1 MGDYVM
7 ISVKIEDIKSFTS
20 KLFVGE
26 VFDHFLVKEVSVSTY
41 NTFTIDGTI
50 KSGYYSKEEMEEQGI
65 GTYSTWTALKPFCF
79 SMIKGKRLP
88 ASFRIILLMP
98 EDETER
104 FLSSKSIGFPKEQV
118 KGLYVNIRYEDE
130 KLTCITGT
138 SVSVFT
144 MDKALDEEWDNGL
157 KGFLKQNQIPFEEE

>member
-1 MGDYVM
+1 M

-50 KSGYYSKEEMEEQGI
+50 KNGYYSKEEMEEQCI
-65 GTYSTWTALKPFCF
+65 GTYSIWTTIKPFCF
-79 SMIKGKRLP
+79 SMVKGKRLP
-88 ASFRIILLMP
+88 TSFRIILLMP

-104 FLSSKSIGFPKEQV
+104 FLSTKNIGFPKEQV

-144 MDKALDEEWDNGL
+144 MDKTLDEEWDNGF

>member
-1 MGDYVM
+1 M

-26 VFDHFLVKEVSVSTY
+26 VFDRFLVKEVSVSTY

-50 KSGYYSKEEMEEQGI
+50 KHGYYSKEEMEEQSI
-65 GTYSTWTALKPFCF
+65 GTYSTWAALKPFCF

-88 ASFRIILLMP
+88 VSFRIILLMP
-98 EDETER
+98 EDETEQ
-104 FLSSKSIGFPKEQV
+104 FLSSINLGFPKEQV
-118 KGLYVNIRYEDE
+118 KGLYVNIRYEEE

-138 SVSVFT
+138 SVSMFT
-144 MDKALDEEWDNGL
+144 MDKTLDGEWDNGF
-157 KGFLKQNQIPFEEE
+157 KDFLKKNQIPFEEE

>member
-1 MGDYVM
+1 M

-50 KSGYYSKEEMEEQGI
+50 KNGYYSKEEMEEQCI
-65 GTYSTWTALKPFCF
+65 GTYSIWTTLKPFCF
-79 SMIKGKRLP
+79 SMVKGKRLP
-88 ASFRIILLMP
+88 TSFRIILLMP

-104 FLSSKSIGFPKEQV
+104 FLSTKNIGFPKEQV

-144 MDKALDEEWDNGL
+144 MDKTLDEEWDNGF

>member
-1 MGDYVM
+1 
-7 ISVKIEDIKSFTS
+7 
-20 KLFVGE
+20 
-26 VFDHFLVKEVSVSTY
+26 
-41 NTFTIDGTI
+41 
-50 KSGYYSKEEMEEQGI
+50 
-65 GTYSTWTALKPFCF
+65 
-79 SMIKGKRLP
+79 
-88 ASFRIILLMP
+88 MP

-104 FLSSKSIGFPKEQV
+104 FLSTKNIGFPKEQV

-144 MDKALDEEWDNGL
+144 MDKTLDEEWDNGF

>member
-1 MGDYVM
+1 M

-26 VFDHFLVKEVSVSTY
+26 VFDRFLIKEASISTY

-50 KSGYYSKEEMEEQGI
+50 KSGYYSQEEMEEQNI
-65 GTYSTWTALKPFCF
+65 GTYSSWSTLKPFCF
-79 SMIKGKRLP
+79 SLIKGKRLP
-88 ASFRIILLMP
+88 VSFRIILLMP
-98 EDETER
+98 EDGTER
-104 FLSSKSIGFPKEQV
+104 FLSARRIGFPKEQV
-118 KGLYVNIRYEDE
+118 KGLYVNIRYEEE

-144 MDKALDEEWDNGL
+144 LDKTLDEEWDEGF
-157 KGFLKQNQIPFEEE
+157 KGFLKKNEIPFIEE